1 MNNMITPVFDLQKS
15 LQAVLYVANRLKR
28 KDFHKIFKILYFADR
43 NHLSDFGRTI
53 TGDFYVA
60 MDDGPV
66 PSKIYDIFKI
76 VRGDGLFSSEK
87 KAEFEPYFKVQNWM
101 FLIPQKDAD
110 LDYLSASDIEELDN
124 SITAYGAL
132 SWDEVREKSHDF
144 AWRSTVKDHA
154 IDLQNIMRE
163 NGEEEEYINFI
174 SEHITL
180 QKACL

>member
-1 MNNMITPVFDLQKS
+1 MVTPVFDLQKS
-15 LQAVLYVANRLKR
+15 LQAILYVANRLKR

-43 NHLSDFGRTI
+43 NHLSNYGRTI

-87 KAEFEPYFKVQNWM
+87 KSEFEPYFKVQQWM
-101 FLIPQKDAD
+101 FVVPQKDAD
-110 LDYLSASDIEELDN
+110 LDILSGSDIEELDA
-124 SITAYGAL
+124 SLSLYGYL

-144 AWRSTVKDHA
+144 AWRNTAKDHA

-163 NGEEEEYINFI
+163 NGEDEEYITFVSKQIN
-174 SEHITL
+174 L